1 MWAWRRERG
10 IGSDGICQMG
20 GRNVFKGRHSRGM
33 ERWWN
38 WGSRMRVHGTFHM
51 MAGLQGMVRMVNGM
65 VRLISRMNEFW
76 SWSWML
82 HFLMRRGRG
91 WFW

>member
-1 MWAWRRERG
+1 
-10 IGSDGICQMG
+10 
-20 GRNVFKGRHSRGM
+20 
-33 ERWWN
+33 
-38 WGSRMRVHGTFHM
+38 MRVHGTFHM
-51 MAGLQGMVRMVNGM
+51 MAGLQGTVRMVNGM

-76 SWSWML
+76 SWML